1 MSDYLAKMQTFGYM
15 YDTLWLP
22 HDSQNKTLAS
32 NGRSIEDIVRAAG
45 YKTRVLE
52 RVPVLDSINA
62 ARTMFRNMWF
72 DRENCHEGLQCLR
85 HYRYEVDPDTK
96 QFSKTPLHDQYSHG
110 ADAFRYIGLMVHEP
124 KGRRKPR
131 PAANYGGAHSWMG

>member
-32 NGRSIEDIVRAAG
+32 NGRSIEEIVRAAG

-52 RVPVLDSINA
+52 RVPILDSINA
-62 ARTMFRNMWF
+62 ARTMFPNMWF

-110 ADAFRYIGLMVHEP
+110 ADAFRYIGLMINEP
-124 KGRRKPR
+124 KPRRKQTPQ
-131 PAANYGGAHSWMG
+131 YHGGSHAWMG